1 MFQLIHPEINLGS
14 SWKVFFLQPS
24 AGNYKWFSLIFCQH
38 KSGLNQ
44 EHLGW
49 CDVWNL
55 GFDPTRLGCPWP
67 FLWNA
72 VPIIFLQELAAIW
85 ADMLLPE
92 YLCCFS
98 LWREVPQGKKW
109 LAQNDW
115 EDDGLA
121 VSCVDM
127 AGRDILQFTAGACD
141 LARDVTKH
149 IAGEHKPTFG
159 APWSRS
165 NTSDLWSTRGHSE
178 S

>member
-1 MFQLIHPEINLGS
+1 MAIFVECRSHH
-14 SWKVFFLQPS
+14 FLP
-24 AGNYKWFSLIFCQH
+24 
-38 KSGLNQ
+38 
-44 EHLGW
+44 
-49 CDVWNL
+49 
-55 GFDPTRLGCPWP
+55 
-67 FLWNA
+67 
-72 VPIIFLQELAAIW
+72 AAIW

-127 AGRDILQFTAGACD
+127 AGRDILQFMAGACD

-149 IAGEHKPTFG
+149 IQ
-159 APWSRS
+159 SRV
-165 NTSDLWSTRGHSE
+165 NTSRHLELPGAARTRVIFGRQEGIQKANYSGIEHPSREISSRNSVTRVECGWRHSAQIKGTE
-178 S
+178 GCIVLFLFNCSENWASPSLMV